1 MWYILF
7 FSNILLA
14 ITATK
19 NANGPRL
26 IKFDEETLN
35 KLRLT
40 SSKLSTS
47 VSYIDFELLNEY
59 QCAIECIKDQS
70 ICTGYVYD
78 SANKTC
84 SLFDDLTKVVD
95 KDITKLVSSILMK
108 NFQNNFIHLARTSQT
123 KCL

>member
-1 MWYILF
+1 MLGMWYILF

-70 ICTGYVYD
+70 MCTGYVYD
-78 SANKTC
+78 PVSKIC
-84 SLFDDLTKVVD
+84 SLFDHANKIIDA
-95 KDITKLVSSILMK
+95 DITRIVCIFYLMEIIL
-108 NFQNNFIHLARTSQT
+108 FVFL
-123 KCL
+123 